1 MLRLVLVTHALIDS
15 HLHVWDETAAGLD
28 PGPMK
33 VGYSAQATASV
44 ELFMDYMDEA
54 GVARAVF
61 VQPWFYHW
69 DNSYMVRCLRRF
81 PDRFRGVCVIDPR
94 GPEAPAALRRWR
106 AEGVTGIR
114 LRPLR
119 EGERPGQR
127 ALARDGRDAPALGG
141 DRRDGHD
148 RLRAACRR
156 GPGAAVRRSWL
167 VFRRIRVVVDH
178 INNPV
183 PAAGPGQP
191 AFQALLALARHP
203 QVHVKLSGF
212 HHWCPERYPYRDGLP
227 FAEATVRA
235 FGAERCMWGSDF
247 PHVLAGCGYVRSRHL
262 FPREAALPVEGR
274 AGCSSWAGPPSGSGS
289 AEHTLHPYTSRRS
302 SPMSIARYKVG
313 PRIAAAAKHGDTIYV
328 AGTVA
333 DDATLARRGR
343 PRRSCGRS
351 TRR

>member
-1 MLRLVLVTHALIDS
+1 LVLVTRVIDS

-54 GVARAVF
+54 GVTRAVL

-69 DNSYMVRCLRRF
+69 DNAYMTRCLRRF
-81 PDRFRGVCVIDPR
+81 PDRFRGVCVVDPR
-94 GPEAPAALRRWR
+94 GPEAPAALKRWR

-119 EGERPGQR
+119 EGERPGQGPW
-127 ALARDGRDAPALGG
+127 LATEETLPLWEAIAETSTIACVMHAGVDLS
-141 DRRDGHD
+141 
-148 RLRAACRR
+148 RLSPLLSRF
-156 GPGAAVRRSWL
+156 PSL
-167 VFRRIRVVVDH
+167 RIVIDH

-183 PAAGPGQP
+183 PAEGLGQP

-212 HHWCPERYPYRDGLP
+212 HHWCRDRYPYREGLT

-235 FGAERCMWGSDF
+235 FGADRCMWGSDF
-247 PHVLAGCGYVRSRHL
+247 PHVLAGCGYVRSRNL
-262 FPREAALPVEGR
+262 LPREATFLSKDELELVMG
-274 AGCSSWAGPPSGSGS
+274 GT
-289 AEHTLHPYTSRRS
+289 AERLWF
-302 SPMSIARYKVG
+302 G
-313 PRIAAAAKHGDTIYV
+313 
-328 AGTVA
+328 
-333 DDATLARRGR
+333 
-343 PRRSCGRS
+343 
-351 TRR
+351 

>member
-1 MLRLVLVTHALIDS
+1 VLRLVLVTHAVIDS

-69 DNSYMVRCLRRF
+69 DNSYMARCLRRF

-94 GPEAPAALRRWR
+94 GPGAPAELRSWR

-119 EGERPGQR
+119 EGEQPGEGPWLGTDETLPLWEAIAETGTIVCVLHAGADLGR
-127 ALARDGRDAPALGG
+127 FPPLLARFP
-141 DRRDGHD
+141 
-148 RLRAACRR
+148 
-156 GPGAAVRRSWL
+156 S
-167 VFRRIRVVVDH
+167 IRVVIDH

-183 PAAGPGQP
+183 PADGLGQP
-191 AFQALLALARHP
+191 AFRALLALARHP

-212 HHWCPERYPYRDGLP
+212 HHWCPERYPYRNGLP
-227 FAEATVRA
+227 FAEAAVRA
-235 FGAERCMWGSDF
+235 FGADRCMWGSDF

-262 FPREAALPVEGR
+262 LAREATFLSKDELDLVMG
-274 AGCSSWAGPPSGSGS
+274 GT
-289 AEHTLHPYTSRRS
+289 AERLWF
-302 SPMSIARYKVG
+302 G
-313 PRIAAAAKHGDTIYV
+313 
-328 AGTVA
+328 
-333 DDATLARRGR
+333 
-343 PRRSCGRS
+343 
-351 TRR
+351 